1 MQTNHGEAL
10 FFFTW
15 RKMHNEILAK
25 QACKQGRVACDL
37 SHSAGD
43 TTSAL
48 NRVSAFN
55 LDFALMDW
63 ARFSKSS
70 YHGGIKYSVKKGTES
85 LYPKK

>member
-1 MQTNHGEAL
+1 
-10 FFFTW
+10 
-15 RKMHNEILAK
+15 MHNEILAK

-55 LDFALMDW
+55 LDFALMD
-63 ARFSKSS
+63 
-70 YHGGIKYSVKKGTES
+70 
-85 LYPKK
+85 